1 MTWILCIGKNM
12 QKPHVGIVY
21 LDKIER
27 SFFSD
32 FEAEI
37 EQDEL
42 KLEINERPESGPY
55 AAVEWFLPTA
65 VIAFIAKSYF
75 QEFLKEMGGD
85 HYKMLRS
92 SLTKLTKKTISQPR
106 FEPVI
111 MGSKGKN
118 RQNNPYSM
126 AFSITAEGKN
136 GYNFKLL
143 LPKFSSDVDYKYIVF
158 KFMEFISDY
167 HHIDGSSAASLEIE
181 KSDSPGGIILVHLN
195 PETGAI
201 EWLDHVPPEVRE
213 RMAAQNKL

>member
-1 MTWILCIGKNM
+1 M

-21 LDKIER
+21 LDRIER

-32 FEAEI
+32 FEAEV
-37 EQDEL
+37 ERDEL
-42 KLEINERPESGPY
+42 ELEINGRPEPGPY

-65 VIAFIAKSYF
+65 VIAFVAKSYF
-75 QEFLKEMGGD
+75 QEFLKEMGSD
-85 HYKMLRS
+85 HYKALKL

-111 MGSKGKN
+111 MGSKGKI

-126 AFSITAEGKN
+126 AYSITAEGKD

-143 LPKFSSDVDYKYIVF
+143 IPKFSPDVDYENIVV

-167 HHIDGSSAASLEIE
+167 HHIDGNSAASLEIE
-181 KSDSPGGIILVHLN
+181 KSGSPGGIILVHLN
-195 PETGAI
+195 PETGVI

-213 RMAAQNKL
+213 RMAAQKKLQVR